1 MAITNMDGYR
11 KAYNNAICSNNVYVS
26 MNTRKHFRALNMLI
40 LGATGS
46 GKSRYYLKPN
56 MLQMNTSYVVTDPKG
71 EILDSMGE
79 VLRKNGYNVRV
90 FNISKSGLEKGETD
104 TYNPLKYC
112 TSEAAIRTLVET
124 FMKNMNPGD
133 AKSSDP
139 FWDDSTKMFLS
150 ACVGFLTQ
158 KPKGSDVPYSLIPE
172 VSGGIC
178 YKPCFANLCELTRMA
193 GNKFRPGGKVKLAE
207 GVMVEPDK
215 NAPQKGSELG
225 AIFENLRMYEAKLQ
239 GCEPHEIV
247 KPYCLRE
254 WENFWGTPEK
264 TATTI
269 MTTTAVKLDPFNIE
283 AVKNMTSDDTVSLD
297 TFGMGRDVLFLIIP
311 PADKT
316 YNFLVSLMETQL
328 FDLLYALGD
337 NGCVGSRFMKL
348 KNGELVKFF
357 PREIVEKEDEFK
369 AKVEAIKNSTM
380 VRMGDPSVFK
390 GKHKTK
396 NAKGKTVEEEVTFT
410 NEWYDIVDADG
421 ELVTRRNNEQMAK
434 QYLKDL
440 KEAYIKVPKIPEI
453 PCHVRFLMDEF
464 PNIGEVPEFKEKLAT
479 MRGYEISSTV
489 ICQSITQLKGMYEKD
504 YEVIDGNCPFVI
516 YLGGDE
522 NATCEYVS
530 KKMGSS
536 TVKGQNNSVDSKKIS
551 DSYNIEERALMKP
564 EEIGR
569 MDYSKQLVLIYGEQ
583 PVIDDKFDYCA
594 HKNYKLCRD
603 FAEECGTNAYIFDR
617 SALPGLH
624 PTVIEW
630 EGEIAM
636 ATTDIKPLDIKSV
649 LAALSVS
656 TVEDAK
662 KRVEES
668 TIKRFS
674 LESNSVPVGF

>member
-1 MAITNMDGYR
+1 MITNMEGYK
-11 KAYNNAICSNNVYVS
+11 KAYNNAICSNNVYIS

-56 MLQMNTSYVVTDPKG
+56 ILQMNTSFVVTDPKG

-90 FNISKSGLEKGETD
+90 FNISDSGLEKGETD

-112 TSEAAIRTLVET
+112 TSEAAIRVLVET

-133 AKSSDP
+133 SKSNDP

-158 KPKGSDVPYSLIPE
+158 KPKGSDLPYSLIPE
-172 VSGGIC
+172 VSGGTC

-193 GNKFRPGGKVKLAE
+193 GNKFKPGGKVKLAD
-207 GVMVEPDK
+207 GVVIEPDK

-225 AIFENLRMYEAKLQ
+225 AIFENIRMYEAKIQ
-239 GCEPHEIV
+239 GCDPSAIE

-283 AVKNMTSDDTVSLD
+283 AVKNMTSDDTVNLD
-297 TFGMGRDVLFLIIP
+297 TFGTGRDALFLIIP

-328 FDLLYALGD
+328 FKLLYALGD
-337 NGCVGSRFMKL
+337 SGCVGSRFLKL

-357 PREIVEKEDEFK
+357 PATIVEKEDEFK
-369 AKVEAIKNSTM
+369 AKVEAIKHSTM
-380 VRMGDPSVFK
+380 VRQGDPSVYK
-390 GKHKTK
+390 GVHKYE
-396 NAKGKTVEEEVTFT
+396 NSKGETVKEEVTFT
-410 NEWYDIVDADG
+410 DEWYDIVDADG

-440 KEAYIKVPKIPEI
+440 QDAYVYVPHVPEI

-479 MRGYEISSTV
+479 MRGYEISTTV

-522 NATCEYVS
+522 NATCEYIS

-583 PVIDDKFDYCA
+583 PIMDDKYDYCN

-603 FAEECGTNAYIFDR
+603 YAADCGTDAYKFDR
-617 SALPGLH
+617 KALPGLH

-630 EGEIAM
+630 EGEVET
-636 ATTDIKPLDIKSV
+636 ATAEIKPLDMKSM
-649 LAALSVS
+649 LAALAVSSV
-656 TVEDAK
+656 EEGK
-662 KRVEES
+662 KRVEEQ